1 MLVESAV
8 DHSTHDF
15 MLNKLLGSA
24 TIRCS
29 VRGKALCSLLL
40 ILLIISSVG
49 VRVVFAKDMSE
60 QVAVE
65 VDQLITFVE
74 TSGCQFNRNGKWYD
88 PVEAAK
94 HIAKK
99 YRYVKKKGLV
109 KTTEDFIKYAATKSS
124 MSGKVYT
131 VQCGDAKVVE
141 CSSWLNT
148 ELARYRLAK

>member
-1 MLVESAV
+1 MFLEYAD
-8 DHSTHDF
+8 DHLPHVCI
-15 MLNKLLGSA
+15 LNNPSGTQ

-29 VRGKALCSLLL
+29 VRGKIQSSVLLVTL
-40 ILLIISSVG
+40 ILLLVG
-49 VRVVFAKDMSE
+49 VQGAFAKDTSE

-65 VDQLITFVE
+65 VDQLISFVE
-74 TSGCQFNRNGKWYD
+74 TSGCQFNRNGKLYD

-99 YRYVKKKGLV
+99 YRYVKKRGLV

-131 VQCGDAKVVE
+131 VQCADSEVVE
-141 CSSWLNT
+141 CSGWLT
-148 ELARYRLAK
+148 KELARYRAEK